1 MASSCCTSTKTIW
14 GGCGEHLSRATQALC
29 TAAVPLSLKHVLAYH
44 RLSPE
49 VAIASEDVR
58 SHCCGVLVR
67 ARARASTFV
76 CVCGKAG
83 LTPRLFLAWYT
94 EFCLCV
100 MLLCSWD
107 RRPGHPQ
114 QQSTGI
120 TPAPYCSLTSA
131 PPAPTSVGETY
142 KIPGR
147 HLGEAICKKR
157 GSLLTDA
164 MFIHRFLSPVTN
176 GLIIQLSPWNVI
188 SHFFMG
194 RIPIPGTSPPQS
206 EPWKRYALDSQ
217 SRFTS

>member
-29 TAAVPLSLKHVLAYH
+29 TAAVTLSLKHVLAYH

-49 VAIASEDVR
+49 VATASEDER
-58 SHCCGVLVR
+58 PRCCGVLVR

-83 LTPRLFLAWYT
+83 LTPRLFLVWYT

-120 TPAPYCSLTSA
+120 APAPLPDLGPSS
-131 PPAPTSVGETY
+131 SS
-142 KIPGR
+142 ISGR
-147 HLGEAICKKR
+147 DLQDSWAAFRGGYLQKR
-157 GSLLTDA
+157 VSLLTDA
-164 MFIHRFLSPVTN
+164 MFIHLFLSPVTN

-194 RIPIPGTSPPQS
+194 RIPSPEHLRRS
-206 EPWKRYALDSQ
+206 LSLEKD
-217 SRFTS
+217 TH

>member
-1 MASSCCTSTKTIW
+1 M
-14 GGCGEHLSRATQALC
+14 
-29 TAAVPLSLKHVLAYH
+29 
-44 RLSPE
+44 
-49 VAIASEDVR
+49 
-58 SHCCGVLVR
+58 LVR

-83 LTPRLFLAWYT
+83 LTPRLFLVWYT

-120 TPAPYCSLTSA
+120 APAPLPDLGPSS
-131 PPAPTSVGETY
+131 SS
-142 KIPGR
+142 ISGR
-147 HLGEAICKKR
+147 DLQDSWAAFRGGYLQKR
-157 GSLLTDA
+157 VSLLTDA
-164 MFIHRFLSPVTN
+164 MFIHLFLSPVTN

-194 RIPIPGTSPPQS
+194 RIPSPGTSPPQS
-206 EPWKRYALDSQ
+206 EP
-217 SRFTS
+217 